1 MGLGHLHE
9 ALKQFRALVDD
20 LAPVRPS
27 DDPLLLEVRLHAGTL
42 LVTLGDYGAAT
53 IELTDLHQF
62 LLSLPREQYRQELMV
77 VSQHLDRIRR
87 GYAG

>member
-1 MGLGHLHE
+1 M
-9 ALKQFRALVDD
+9 
-20 LAPVRPS
+20 LA
-27 DDPLLLEVRLHAGTL
+27 
-42 LVTLGDYGAAT
+42 LGDYGAAT
-53 IELTDLHQF
+53 IELTDLHGL